1 MTLREYLEDAK
12 VSQAQFARMIGV
24 SRQSI
29 VRYLGGRIPDH
40 KVIAAI
46 ALATNC
52 KVTADDFHG
61 IATAERI
68 AA

>member
-1 MTLREYLEDAK
+1 MTLREYLQDARI
-12 VSQAQFARMIGV
+12 SQAQFARAIGV

-29 VRYLGGRIPDH
+29 VRYLGGRIPDP
-40 KVIAAI
+40 KVVEAI
-46 ALATNC
+46 ALATGC
-52 KVTADDFHG
+52 KVTANDFHG